1 MDFDTYQTEAI
12 RTASNKGDKTL
23 IFALGLCGEAGEV
36 ADLIKKW
43 AGHGHEL
50 DKSKVTKELGDV
62 LWYVATLADQLGI
75 NLDVIAS
82 TNVAKL
88 RARYPSGFSVEASKA
103 KADEKQKLFIDAPGF
118 ENVLIHPGSLG
129 VALTDSKPIEG
140 TDLHS
145 VEVLIPAPMMITPVP
160 LPTAPNPTFGIPR
173 GPDLEGLARREAGDM
188 HAGSYVLETWPKPH
202 EGSPLAI
209 SYDANGSPIE

>member
-103 KADEKQKLFIDAPGF
+103 KADEK
-118 ENVLIHPGSLG
+118 
-129 VALTDSKPIEG
+129 
-140 TDLHS
+140 S

-160 LPTAPNPTFGIPR
+160 LPTAPNLTFGIPR